1 MAERTVRAWLAAIR
15 REVAQ
20 ELRERHADE
29 LLLAVEAVRHVA
41 ATAWAAYER
50 EADRE
55 LADATNPKLARRA
68 GPALRYLTLAAHVQ
82 AARLLGLYRKD
93 VQAAYDA
100 ALAESRWR
108 PRRFPHRFAKSGRNR
123 QKSPPP
129 VRPPRPRT
137 PRIPEIWQNRHH
149 APPSRRNPRPT
160 PPSGVGK
167 AGPLTSGELA
177 GGVGSPKSAPTD
189 TTAAPEP
196 ARAGFVAARP
206 PVAASAAS
214 HLPQPSQTRQKRQNR
229 QKPRPSR
236 RYPVRATFI
245 LKAPTR

>member
-1 MAERTVRAWLAAIR
+1 MPERTVRAWLAAIR

-20 ELRERHADE
+20 ELREREADE

-41 ATAWAAYER
+41 VAAWAAYER

-55 LADATNPKLARRA
+55 LADATDPKLARRA
-68 GPALRYLTLAAHVQ
+68 GPALRYLIL
-82 AARLLGLYRKD
+82 
-93 VQAAYDA
+93 
-100 ALAESRWR
+100 ALADLAGD
-108 PRRFPHRFAKSGRNR
+108 PDDFPTDSQNPAGSAEIAAI
-123 QKSPPP
+123 
-129 VRPPRPRT
+129 RT
-137 PRIPEIWQNRHH
+137 TATTANTTH
-149 APPSRRNPRPT
+149 SRNPAESAPRSALAPQ
-160 PPSGVGK
+160 PSPDAPLRGGEGGAPHEWGVGR
-167 AGPLTSGELA
+167 
-177 GGVGSPKSAPTD
+177 GVGSPKSAPPD